1 MNFFQHTVAA
11 MALFAAAGA
20 TVAAQDT
27 PHKGMDMSMPTP
39 QGMQMPMST
48 SAAGDTAPLTRGVI
62 KKIDTEQGKLTIQHE
77 ALENLGMP
85 GMTMVFGVAD
95 RALLKDAQVGQAIA
109 FRAERI
115 AGAITV
121 TQLKPRQ

>member
-1 MNFFQHTVAA
+1 MKFFQHTVAA
-11 MALFAAAGA
+11 MTLFAAAGA
-20 TVAAQDT
+20 AVAAQDT
-27 PHKGMDMSMPTP
+27 PHKGMDMSTPMP
-39 QGMQMPMST
+39 QGMQMPMSP

-77 ALENLGMP
+77 ALENLDMP
-85 GMTMVFGVAD
+85 GMTMVFRVAD

-115 AGAITV
+115 DGTLAV